1 MNASNCKLPYE
12 TAKGMII
19 SSANELGFPV
29 HQSASTTGFMITG
42 GIPAVYNVSINVNH
56 DYGSRTFFIGVFTT
70 FDAAEAAAEKGCEM
84 LRNHEYY
91 KDEADEL
98 NFDPII
104 IGVALN
110 TIPNSLTEF
119 DLGGY
124 EE

>member
-1 MNASNCKLPYE
+1 MNTPNCELPYE
-12 TAKGMII
+12 TAKEMII

-29 HQSASTTGFMITG
+29 HHSTSTTGFMITG
-42 GIPAVYNVSINVNH
+42 GIPAVYNVSISVNN
-56 DYGSRTFFIGVFTT
+56 DYGCRVFFVGVFTT
-70 FDAAEAAAEKGCEM
+70 FEAAEAAADKGCEM

-91 KDEADEL
+91 KNEVDEW
-98 NFDPII
+98 NFDPSI

-110 TIPNSLTEF
+110 AIPNSLSEF

>member
-1 MNASNCKLPYE
+1 MNEQIFQLPYE

-29 HQSASTTGFMITG
+29 HPSSTGFMITG
-42 GIPAVYNVSINVNH
+42 GTPVVYNVSINVNH

-70 FDAAEAAAEKGCEM
+70 FEAAEAAAEKGCEL

-91 KDEADEL
+91 KDEADEW
-98 NFDPII
+98 NFDPSI

-110 TIPNSLTEF
+110 VVSSAPF